1 MRYASFRLS
10 SPISRHL
17 PVVAVA
23 VYAVALIAEVMTRG
37 VIV

>member
-1 MRYASFRLS
+1 MTYAALRLS

-23 VYAVALIAEVMTRG
+23 VYAIALIAEVMTRG
-37 VIV
+37 VLV

>member
-1 MRYASFRLS
+1 MRYASFRLA

-17 PVVAVA
+17 PVVAVT
-23 VYAVALIAEVMTRG
+23 VYAVALIAEVLTRG

>member
-1 MRYASFRLS
+1 MRYASFRLA
-10 SPISRHL
+10 SPIGRNL

-23 VYAVALIAEVMTRG
+23 VYALAWVAEVMTRG